1 MVYYLY
7 FLGQCTAHLGCQSF
21 FMSALLKKGP
31 IVTVIFSLILIGLQI
46 ICSSSLA
53 SEVTIHPSTINRV
66 NIDLKKMG
74 LRVEGHVKKYAVTL
88 NVDPSR
94 ELTGKNWFHVDLFP
108 TVIFSATS
116 IKFVGGHNY
125 EFTGPLT
132 IKGHTRT
139 ITAPVILVTHNQ
151 AMIVDGTC
159 VFSGSEFGIGD
170 GSTMELPF
178 TADNIELHFHLL
190 AQSPSSLSTAL
201 RKSVA
206 D

>member
-88 NVDPSR
+88 NVDPSHLSSSHALFVLDLTSIELGTDDSYR

-116 IKFVGGHNY
+116 IKFVGD
-125 EFTGPLT
+125 
-132 IKGHTRT
+132 
-139 ITAPVILVTHNQ
+139 ITMNLQ
-151 AMIVDGTC
+151 AR
-159 VFSGSEFGIGD
+159 
-170 GSTMELPF
+170 
-178 TADNIELHFHLL
+178 
-190 AQSPSSLSTAL
+190 SPSRDTLEPLQHQSYW
-201 RKSVA
+201 
-206 D
+206 